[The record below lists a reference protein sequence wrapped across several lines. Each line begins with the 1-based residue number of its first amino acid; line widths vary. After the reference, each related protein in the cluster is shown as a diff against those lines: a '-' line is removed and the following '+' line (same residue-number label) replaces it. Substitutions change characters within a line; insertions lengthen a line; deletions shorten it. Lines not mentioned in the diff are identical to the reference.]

1 MTRLP
6 LYKQSYP
13 QSTQATLFPLEFVLT
28 TIIAVTSLHICPL
41 PGGYAVWKRLGHM
54 DLWVSRTWLSVAH
67 SVFVIAVGPHP
78 EWSLGLGY
86 EPEKVSE
93 ASPEA
98 VVYLHGNE

>member
-1 MTRLP
+1 
-6 LYKQSYP
+6 
-13 QSTQATLFPLEFVLT
+13 
-28 TIIAVTSLHICPL
+28 
-41 PGGYAVWKRLGHM
+41 M